1 MPPIALTAQDVE
13 TPVTGYSLCHFR
25 RMLRV
30 LFRCEPRFA
39 IDFTMAKPL
48 QRDER
53 DIRLPPGQYLVT
65 SFPVLSY
72 GPTPR
77 FNPAK
82 WDFRVLGLVEN
93 PLRFSWEE
101 LRRLPASSQT
111 SDFHCV
117 TTWSRYDNRW
127 EGVKV
132 SELMKLV
139 TLKPQAR
146 HVFVHCDGGYTTNL
160 QIDEFLDK
168 DVMLAYRHDG
178 KDLEPDHGWPLRL
191 VVPKLYGWKSAKWV
205 RAIEFCAKE
214 RRGFWEVRGYHNHGD
229 PWTEERYSFQEDSDE

>member
-1 MPPIALTAQDVE
+1 
-13 TPVTGYSLCHFR
+13 
-25 RMLRV
+25 
-30 LFRCEPRFA
+30 
-39 IDFTMAKPL
+39 MATRL
-48 QRDER
+48 QRNEQDN
-53 DIRLPPGQYLVT
+53 RLPPGQNLVT
-65 SFPVLSY
+65 HFPVLSY

-77 FNPAK
+77 FNPTK
-82 WDFRVLGLVEN
+82 WDFRILGLVEN
-93 PLRFSWEE
+93 PMRFSWDEFHK
-101 LRRLPASSQT
+101 LPMQSQT

-127 EGVKV
+127 EGVRIN
-132 SELMKLV
+132 ELMKLV
-139 TLKPQAR
+139 TLKPQANY
-146 HVFVHCDGGYTTNL
+146 VFVQCDGGYTTNL
-160 QIDEFLDK
+160 QLEDFLDQ

-229 PWTEERYSFQEDSDE
+229 PWCEERYSFQEDFSE

>member
-1 MPPIALTAQDVE
+1 MAPVSRKDQD
-13 TPVTGYSLCHFR
+13 
-25 RMLRV
+25 
-30 LFRCEPRFA
+30 
-39 IDFTMAKPL
+39 D
-48 QRDER
+48 
-53 DIRLPPGQYLVT
+53 RLPPGQYLVT
-65 SFPVLSY
+65 GFPVLSY

-82 WDFRVLGLVEN
+82 WDFRVMGLVEE
-93 PLRFSWEE
+93 PLRFTWEE
-101 LRRLPASSQT
+101 FCKLPLTSQV

-132 SELMKLV
+132 LDLMKQV
-139 TLKPQAR
+139 KLKPDAK
-146 HVFVHCDGGYTTNL
+146 HVFIRCDGGYTTNL
-160 QIDEFLDK
+160 PIEEFLGD

-178 KDLEPDHGWPLRL
+178 KDLHPDHGWPLRL

-205 RAIEFCAKE
+205 RSIEFSIND

-229 PWTEERYSFQEDSDE
+229 PWTQERYSFQEDPEE